1 MLVAEISLLTVTVCP
16 TEGGQAPMTVT
27 VCPAEGGQAPMTVT
41 GNVTGPLVPVTGTKV
56 SVPRTAGMDSVAD
69 EEGSTSLPL
78 VIETWPS

>member
-27 VCPAEGGQAPMTVT
+27 
-41 GNVTGPLVPVTGTKV
+41 GNVTGPLVTVTGTKV
-56 SVPRTAGMDSVAD
+56 SVPRTVWMDSEAVE
-69 EEGSTSLPL
+69 EEGSASLPL